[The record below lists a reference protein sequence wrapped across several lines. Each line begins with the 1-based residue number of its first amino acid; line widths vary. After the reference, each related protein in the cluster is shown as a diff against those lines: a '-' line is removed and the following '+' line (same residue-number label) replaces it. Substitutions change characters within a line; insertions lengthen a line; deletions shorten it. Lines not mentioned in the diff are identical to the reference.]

1 MLSWGRYCLA
11 QYILSRDKSL
21 FDSLKILLAH
31 PWIWLWPPLLLLL
44 WSALCVFLTALRQRA
59 LWQGQQALAQRE
71 WQLQEAKL
79 VQEAQHLRDALS
91 RAEQAQD
98 SAHSELERRARRLQE
113 LEVRVAEYRVLLSE
127 QERAHQAEKH
137 GLEATR
143 QSLAQEFELLANR
156 LFDAKQAHFNRDS
169 KANIEQVITPFQKQ
183 LQDFYR
189 RLDEAHRADSA
200 HRNQLLGQISELHKQ
215 SLQISSDA
223 VNLTNALKGDNKL
236 QGNWGEVVLVRL
248 LEQSGLQRGREYQL
262 QVSSTNGDGRRFQPD
277 VVVHLPE
284 QRDVIIDSKV
294 SLVAYERYCNAATES
309 EREQALKAHLDSI
322 KGHLKGL
329 IDKNYAHLE
338 QIRSL
343 DFVLLFV
350 PIEGAYALLLE
361 HRGEILAEAYRKGV
375 VVVSPSSLM
384 VALRTIEALWH
395 RDKQDRNVAQ
405 IVASAGQLY
414 DQFVLFISAMD
425 ELGAGLQKA
434 EAAYQT
440 AYRRLSKG
448 RGNLVKRVDSLKH
461 WGARATRAL
470 PEHIIA
476 QARQSDTPIEVAD
489 AQDVG
494 AEDAPVNGDD
504 VRR

>member
-1 MLSWGRYCLA
+1 M
-11 QYILSRDKSL
+11 
-21 FDSLKILLAH
+21 FDSLSILFIY
-31 PWIWLWPPLLLLL
+31 PWLWFWPPLLLLL
-44 WSALCVFLTALRQRA
+44 WSALCISIALRRQRGQ
-59 LWQGQQALAQRE
+59 WRWQQADEQRE
-71 WQLQEAKL
+71 WQLREAGLLQEH
-79 VQEAQHLRDALS
+79 EHLRETLA

-98 SAHSELERRARRLQE
+98 SAQAEVRQSARRIQE

-127 QERAHQAEKH
+127 QQRAHQAESQA
-137 GLEATR
+137 LEVTR
-143 QSLAQEFELLANR
+143 QSLNQEFELLANR
-156 LFDAKQAHFNRDS
+156 LFDAKQTHFNRDS
-169 KANIEQVITPFQKQ
+169 KASIEQVITPFQKQ

-189 RLDEAHRADSA
+189 RLDEAHRTDSA
-200 HRNQLLGQISELHKQ
+200 QRNQLLGQISELHKQ
-215 SLQISSDA
+215 SMQISTDA

-236 QGNWGEVVLVRL
+236 QGNWGEVILVRL
-248 LEQSGLQRGREYQL
+248 LEQSGLQKGREYQL

-294 SLVAYERYCNAATES
+294 SLLAYERYCNAATES

-322 KGHLKGL
+322 KSHLKGL
-329 IDKNYAHLE
+329 IEKNYAHLE

-361 HRGEILAEAYRKGV
+361 HRGEILTEAYRKGV

-434 EAAYQT
+434 DAAYQT

-448 RGNLVKRVDSLKH
+448 RGNLVKRVDELKL
-461 WGARATRAL
+461 WGARTTRVL
-470 PEHIIA
+470 PEQLTA
-476 QARQSDTPIEVAD
+476 ESDVQVESND
-489 AQDVG
+489 
-494 AEDAPVNGDD
+494 GDD
-504 VRR
+504 AIDMESRREQSSSPENASSTVGSSE